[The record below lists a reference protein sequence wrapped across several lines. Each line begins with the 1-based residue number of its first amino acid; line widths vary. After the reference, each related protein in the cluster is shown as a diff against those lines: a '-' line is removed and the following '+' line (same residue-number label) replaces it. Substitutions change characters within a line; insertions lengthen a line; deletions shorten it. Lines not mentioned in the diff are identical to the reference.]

1 MMMTNEEALKI
12 IQVCFDNLFD
22 SGMIDEKVPVSEE
35 TIIIGNGSK
44 LDSISF
50 VTMITDLEEKLSE
63 KSSKD
68 VFFVLN
74 DIQDFN
80 IDNPFV
86 SASIFA
92 QYMQKLVN

>member
-1 MMMTNEEALKI
+1 MTNEAALKI
-12 IQVCFDNLFD
+12 IQDCYDSLFD
-22 SGMIDEKVPVSEE
+22 SGMIDEKVPVSAE

-50 VTMITDLEEKLSE
+50 VTMITELEEKLSQE
-63 KSSKD
+63 SSKD

-80 IDNPFV
+80 IDSPFV
-86 SASIFA
+86 SASTFA
-92 QYMQKLVN
+92 QYMQTLVS